1 MSDCRLYLL
10 SFRKVV
16 LLDSTGYS
24 SVHLIDFLS
33 QLATSVNQRSL
44 EPVNKPG
51 VPQTALLITDCD
63 LPSEWEL

>member
-1 MSDCRLYLL
+1 MLFHHTQMSYCRLYLL
-10 SFRKVV
+10 LFRKVV
-16 LLDSTGYS
+16 LLDTIGYS
-24 SVHLIDFLS
+24 SV
-33 QLATSVNQRSL
+33 QLATSVNQSTP